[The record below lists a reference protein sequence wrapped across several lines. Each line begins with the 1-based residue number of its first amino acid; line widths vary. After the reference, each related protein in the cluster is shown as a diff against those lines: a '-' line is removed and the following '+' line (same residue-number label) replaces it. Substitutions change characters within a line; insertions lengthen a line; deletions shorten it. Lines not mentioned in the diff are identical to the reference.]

1 MIISVL
7 LDPSVTTLE
16 DTLNGNDDANIMD
29 NDMNP
34 ENVSEYI
41 DDQEIWYW
49 NSHQIKCIWIFVVIY
64 MDTLLD
70 VAETIILLN
79 V

>member
-1 MIISVL
+1 VIISVL
-7 LDPSVTTLE
+7 LDPSVITLE
-16 DTLNGNDDANIMD
+16 DMLNGNDDANIMD

-49 NSHQIKCIWIFVVIY
+49 NSHQIKCI
-64 MDTLLD
+64 
-70 VAETIILLN
+70 
-79 V
+79 

>member
-7 LDPSVTTLE
+7 LDPSVITLE
-16 DTLNGNDDANIMD
+16 DMLNGNDDANIMD

-49 NSHQIKCIWIFVVIY
+49 NSHRIVYIWIFVVIY